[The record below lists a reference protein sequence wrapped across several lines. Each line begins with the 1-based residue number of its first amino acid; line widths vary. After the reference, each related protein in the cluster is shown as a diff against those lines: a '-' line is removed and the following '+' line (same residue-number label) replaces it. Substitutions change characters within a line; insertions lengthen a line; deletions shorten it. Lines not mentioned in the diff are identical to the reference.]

1 MSNRETY
8 PASLFPLRGDLSAE
22 AGATT
27 VAVIGVQDVPADK
40 PVSPTDDGK
49 VATYVATDNRIEWKL
64 GGSVP
69 VLEVNGA
76 GVSSDYL
83 LLVNTAFAINY
94 DSDDFLG
101 VRVNGV

>member
-1 MSNRETY
+1 
-8 PASLFPLRGDLSAE
+8 
-22 AGATT
+22 
-27 VAVIGVQDVPADK
+27 VKVIGVQDVPFDK
-40 PVSPTDDGK
+40 PLNPANDTM
-49 VATYVATDNRIEWKL
+49 VATYVAADNRIEWKL

-83 LLVNTAFAINY
+83 MLVNTAFAINY